1 MFRQRDSMKRG
12 TTLLEIML
20 SLTIFSMI
28 SGLMF
33 YIFVISSGSWLKVRK
48 GIEVN
53 ESAQVLL
60 SRIEREIRGSSI
72 NSVETMHYIIS
83 GSPAPNDAISFLTAY
98 DPNTRMTA
106 YKNESG
112 EMNWKQYLI
121 FYVDDDPKIVPS
133 GYYVLYSKT
142 VDLAACCSDNSYPSI
157 KISAFPYPPTKT
169 NWKKTNPPVNPMSYY
184 LTATSTYISSRRTIA
199 RNITYL
205 NFSTDLSS
213 VRILV
218 KTGKPLKPDL
228 DSSLPSNEK
237 LELESVVVLRNK

>member
-1 MFRQRDSMKRG
+1 MFKQRNTIIG

-48 GIEVN
+48 GIEIN

-60 SRIEREIRGSSI
+60 SRIEREIRGSAI
-72 NSVETMHYIIS
+72 NSVETMHYMIS
-83 GSPAPNDAISFLTAY
+83 GSPAPSDAISFLTAY

-106 YKNESG
+106 YKEDQG
-112 EMNWKQYLI
+112 EMNWKQYVI
-121 FYVDDDPKIVPS
+121 FFVDDDPKIVPS
-133 GYYVLYSKT
+133 GYYILYSKT
-142 VDLAACCSDNSYPSI
+142 VDLGYCCSENSYPTS
-157 KISAFPYPPTKT
+157 KISAFPYPPTKA
-169 NWKKTNPPVNPMSYY
+169 NWKAPHPSTSPMSFY
-184 LTATSTYISSRRTIA
+184 LTASSTYISSRRTIA

-205 NFSTDLSS
+205 NFSTELSS
-213 VRILV
+213 VRICV
-218 KTGKPLKPDL
+218 RTGKPLKPDL
-228 DSSLPSNEK
+228 ASSRPSNEK

>member
-1 MFRQRDSMKRG
+1 MFRQKNSIRG

-33 YIFVISSGSWLKVRK
+33 YIFVISSGSWVKVRK
-48 GIEVN
+48 GIEIN

-106 YKNESG
+106 YKNDSG
-112 EMNWKQYLI
+112 EMNWKQYVI

-133 GYYVLYSKT
+133 GYYILYSKT
-142 VDLAACCSDNSYPSI
+142 VDLGFCSSENSYPSI
-157 KISAFPYPPTKT
+157 KISAFPYPPTET
-169 NWKKTNPPVNPMSYY
+169 NWKKTHPPVNPMSYY
-184 LTATSTYISSRRTIA
+184 LTASSTYISSRRTIA

-228 DSSLPSNEK
+228 ASSPPSNEK